1 MPANPAGDGECE
13 TFLMFQ
19 IASPASWSPAFRPTR
34 GSGDGAAMS
43 GADMSGMRDG
53 VGPPDIDE
61 DDVEQAAM
69 MPAMDMS
76 PTTAVAESR
85 N

>member
-1 MPANPAGDGECE
+1 
-13 TFLMFQ
+13 
-19 IASPASWSPAFRPTR
+19 
-34 GSGDGAAMS
+34 MS
-43 GADMSGMRDG
+43 GADMSGIRDG

>member
-1 MPANPAGDGECE
+1 
-13 TFLMFQ
+13 
-19 IASPASWSPAFRPTR
+19 
-34 GSGDGAAMS
+34 MS
-43 GADMSGMRDG
+43 GIREGA
-53 VGPPDIDE
+53 GPDDIDE
-61 DDVEQAAM
+61 VDDDEQAAM